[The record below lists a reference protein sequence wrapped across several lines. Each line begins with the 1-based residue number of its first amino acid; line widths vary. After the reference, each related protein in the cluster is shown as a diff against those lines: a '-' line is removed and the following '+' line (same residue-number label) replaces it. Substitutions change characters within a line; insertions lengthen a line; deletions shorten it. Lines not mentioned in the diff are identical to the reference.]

1 MESFLFA
8 LFVMRGIYLNPA
20 ITPPICSVLFLL
32 LRNCLDAD
40 AVMHTSIFV
49 HKTVVQVTCA
59 VHKNIWIIQN

>member
-32 LRNCLDAD
+32 LHNCWDGD

-49 HKTVVQVTCA
+49 LKTVVQVTCA
-59 VHKNIWIIQN
+59 YHKNIWIIQN